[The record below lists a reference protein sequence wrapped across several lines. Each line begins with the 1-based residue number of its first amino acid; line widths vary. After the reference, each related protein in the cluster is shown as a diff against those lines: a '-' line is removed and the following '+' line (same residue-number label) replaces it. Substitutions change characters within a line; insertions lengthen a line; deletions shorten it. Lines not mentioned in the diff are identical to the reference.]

1 MPLTVPL
8 HYFLIDNKY
17 FLLSYSKKPAL
28 GPLLLLILG
37 QWFSSEEH
45 LNLKAASTEEAGQDE
60 QLLTGHLLLQQQ
72 VPGHPELHSK
82 ILTKNQK
89 TTKNKKQNKTN
100 KQTNKQTK
108 VTPSHACTCGRTHTH
123 TKQKPTNQPPPKYP
137 KTETKNLQNCN
148 SDQINRNRN
157 FFEISRKCRVNEY

>member
-1 MPLTVPL
+1 VPLTVPL

-82 ILTKNQK
+82 TLTKKNQSN
-89 TTKNKKQNKTN
+89 TITHMHTRER
-100 KQTNKQTK
+100 
-108 VTPSHACTCGRTHTH
+108 AHTH
-123 TKQKPTNQPPPKYP
+123 PKQKPTNQKKKKKNPKQ
-137 KTETKNLQNCN
+137 KTYKAAIQTK
-148 SDQINRNRN
+148 
-157 FFEISRKCRVNEY
+157 